1 MNRIKK
7 ISCFA
12 TMAML
17 IALSGAGQDLHFSQW
32 FNSPLT
38 TNPAN
43 TGFIP
48 DADYR
53 IGANYRNQYSTVMT
67 VPYKTMSIF
76 GDAQILRDK
85 IESGWVGIGGVI
97 LRDVAGT
104 GKLTST
110 KVYAS
115 AAYHQMLGLSGLLT
129 AGFNAGYV
137 NKRINLYDLK
147 FPDQFDGKFF
157 DHSLPTDVVLDRTS
171 VSYFDMQAG
180 VNYAYF
186 PTDNIYINGG
196 FSVHHLNRARESFF
210 NTSNSGYDD
219 RISPRY
225 IAFLNG
231 SFKVNE
237 LVIVNPMA
245 YYTRQAQSSE
255 LVGGAGIQYNLSG
268 DGEYQLLGGL
278 FVRPG
283 DAGIAMVGFSWKNV
297 KLTFSY
303 DATTSGLK
311 NYNGGRGAYEFAIIQ
326 HGFYNEYN
334 GDRRQSLCPTFRQ

>member
-1 MNRIKK
+1 MRSIWKM
-7 ISCFA
+7 ILMMTVGFLVSLCSQA
-12 TMAML
+12 
-17 IALSGAGQDLHFSQW
+17 QDLHFSQF

-53 IGANYRNQYSTVMT
+53 IGANYRNQYSTIMT

-76 GDAQILRDK
+76 GDAQVFRDR
-85 IESGWVGIGGVI
+85 IDNGWMGLGGVI
-97 LRDVAGT
+97 LRDVAGS

-115 AAYHQMLGLSGLLT
+115 AAYHQMIGLNSLLT

-137 NKRINLYDLK
+137 SKQINVTDLK

-157 DHSLPTDVVLDRTS
+157 DNQLPTDVILDRTS
-171 VSYFDMQAG
+171 TGYFDMQVG
-180 VNYAYF
+180 MNYAYF
-186 PTDNIYINGG
+186 PTDDLYVNGG
-196 FSVHHLNRARESFF
+196 FSIQHINRAKESFF
-210 NTSNSGYDD
+210 TNTSGYDD

-225 IAFLNG
+225 IGFLNA
-231 SFKVNE
+231 SFKVND

-245 YYTRQAQSSE
+245 YYTRQAEASE
-255 LVGGAGIQYNLSG
+255 IVGGAGLQYNLSG
-268 DGEYQLLGGL
+268 NGETQLLGGL
-278 FVRPG
+278 FFRPG
-283 DAGIAMVGFSWKNV
+283 DAAIAMVGFAWKNV
-297 KLTFSY
+297 RLTFSY

-311 NYNGGRGAYEFAIIQ
+311 NYNGARGAYEFAIIQ
-326 HGFYNEYN
+326 QGFYSEFTGESQEYK
-334 GDRRQSLCPTFRQ
+334 CPSFKR

>member
-1 MNRIKK
+1 MNSNRMK
-7 ISCFA
+7 IWLLLFS
-12 TMAML
+12 
-17 IALSGAGQDLHFSQW
+17 IQLSGFSFGQDLHFSQW

-38 TNPAN
+38 ANPAN

-48 DADYR
+48 DADFR
-53 IGANYRNQYSTVMT
+53 IGANYRNQYSAVMT

-76 GDAQILRDK
+76 GDAQVLRDK
-85 IESGWVGIGGVI
+85 IESGWVGLGGVI
-97 LRDVAGT
+97 LRDVAGS

-115 AAYHQMLGLSGLLT
+115 AAYHQMLGLNSLLT

-137 NKRINLYDLK
+137 NKRINIADLK

-157 DHSLPTDVVLDRTS
+157 DNQLPTDVILDRTS
-171 VSYFDMQAG
+171 VSYFDMQVG
-180 VNYAYF
+180 MNYAYF
-186 PTDNIYINGG
+186 PTDNIYVNGG
-196 FSVHHLNRARESFF
+196 FSIHHINRARESFF
-210 NTSNSGYDD
+210 TNTSGYDA

-225 IAFLNG
+225 IAFFNG
-231 SFKVNE
+231 SFKVND

-255 LVGGAGIQYNLSG
+255 LVGGAGLQYNLSG
-268 DGEYQLLGGL
+268 NGETQLLGGL

-283 DAGIAMVGFSWKNV
+283 DAVIAMVGFSLNNLR
-297 KLTFSY
+297 LTFSY

-311 NYNGGRGAYEFAIIQ
+311 NYNATRGAYEFALLQ
-326 HGFYNEYN
+326 QGFYNEYN
-334 GDRRQSLCPTFRQ
+334 GNKRQSLCPSFRQ